1 MTYKLTGAANHLCML
16 FATFKYMEDL
26 PEHLILRN
34 SSQSEQSTRHKI
46 RSEMLAEGHH
56 MLRANGR
63 EVYARTPS
71 PRNPTAAG
79 GNSVLT
85 PRDVSDG
92 LKVLRLNI

>member
-1 MTYKLTGAANHLCML
+1 
-16 FATFKYMEDL
+16 MEDL
-26 PEHLILRN
+26 PEHIILRT
-34 SSQSEQSTRHKI
+34 STQSEQSTPHHVW
-46 RSEMLAEGHH
+46 SEMLLEGHH
-56 MLRANGR
+56 MLPEKGR

-92 LKVLRLNI
+92 LKILRLHTTNFARGWLSSSY